1 MKNYLSNAI
10 LIELL
15 KKNGIKHLVLSSGAR
30 NIPFVNSVEVDSE
43 FTCYSV
49 VDERNA
55 AFFGMGISQ
64 KLQEPVAI
72 ACTSG
77 TAASNY
83 LTGVT
88 EAYYSNIPL
97 LVITFDRSPYALN
110 QLETQKIDQPA
121 IFQSVC
127 KQSVSLPVIK
137 DNDDVWYCQRLVNEA
152 MIALRQHSCG
162 PVHINV
168 PLEGDMNTLIS
179 GTSAQITSDEVKM
192 IDYISMFNEEG
203 WIEKAK
209 RLGKSKKIL
218 LLMGQSLPPDDRTK
232 KAIKKFT
239 EITKCPILADNL
251 CNFRCDNLVFS
262 QAVGKA
268 LNNETFS
275 CFLPDIVISFGLNFQ
290 ERIKDL
296 FKANRRK
303 FEHWLIEP
311 EGIVRD
317 VFKSQTA
324 LFETSVVQ
332 FFEKMNTLL
341 DNDSIENSKMYLESW
356 KKLEDAAQL
365 PEMQYSSF
373 SAVKTFA
380 NKIPN
385 NSLLHVAIL
394 NSTRL
399 SQFFRFDESIE
410 VYGNVNSFGIDGCLP
425 TFMGQAFATDNLAF
439 LVIGDLSFFYGM
451 NAIAIK
457 HRKNNIRILVL
468 NNKGAAEFHI
478 QPDSN
483 EIPTIDL
490 HIGCAHD
497 RSVKGWAESMDYEYI
512 MADDTESL
520 ERGMENFVSQNHEK
534 PVIFEV
540 FTDMKKDGEFVLHTY
555 RELEKSIQPVLAEIE
570 KNNKTGK

>member
-1 MKNYLSNAI
+1 
-10 LIELL
+10 
-15 KKNGIKHLVLSSGAR
+15 
-30 NIPFVNSVEVDSE
+30 
-43 FTCYSV
+43 
-49 VDERNA
+49 
-55 AFFGMGISQ
+55 
-64 KLQEPVAI
+64 
-72 ACTSG
+72 
-77 TAASNY
+77 
-83 LTGVT
+83 
-88 EAYYSNIPL
+88 
-97 LVITFDRSPYALN
+97 
-110 QLETQKIDQPA
+110 
-121 IFQSVC
+121 
-127 KQSVSLPVIK
+127 
-137 DNDDVWYCQRLVNEA
+137 
-152 MIALRQHSCG
+152 
-162 PVHINV
+162 
-168 PLEGDMNTLIS
+168 
-179 GTSAQITSDEVKM
+179 
-192 IDYISMFNEEG
+192 
-203 WIEKAK
+203 
-209 RLGKSKKIL
+209 
-218 LLMGQSLPPDDRTK
+218 
-232 KAIKKFT
+232 
-239 EITKCPILADNL
+239 L
-251 CNFRCDNLVFS
+251 CNFSNLLIYS
-262 QAVGKA
+262 S
-268 LNNETFS
+268 ETFS
-275 CFLPDIVISFGLNFQ
+275 YLLPDIVISFGLNFQ
-290 ERIKDL
+290 ERLKDL

-341 DNDSIENSKMYLESW
+341 DSDSIENSKMYLESW

-512 MADDTESL
+512 MAEDTESL
-520 ERGMENFVSQNHEK
+520 ERGMENFVSENHEK

-570 KNNKTGK
+570 KN

>member
-127 KQSVSLPVIK
+127 KKSVSLPVIK

-457 HRKNNIRILVL
+457 HRKNNIRILVM

-512 MADDTESL
+512 MAEDTESL
-520 ERGMENFVSQNHEK
+520 ERGMENFVSANHEK

>member
-15 KKNGIKHLVLSSGAR
+15 KKNGIKHLVLSSGTR

-97 LVITFDRSPYALN
+97 LVITFDRSPYTLN

-127 KQSVSLPVIK
+127 KKSVSLPVIK
-137 DNDDVWYCQRLVNEA
+137 DEDDIWYCQRLINEA

-168 PLEGDMNTLIS
+168 PLEGDTNALIS
-179 GTSAQITSDEVKM
+179 GTLAQITNAEVKI

-209 RLGKSKKIL
+209 RLSKSKKIL

-268 LNNETFS
+268 LNSETFS
-275 CFLPDIVISFGLNFQ
+275 YLLPDIVISFGLNFQ
-290 ERIKDL
+290 ERLKDL

-324 LFETSVVQ
+324 LFETSVVR

-341 DNDSIENSKMYLESW
+341 DSDSIENSKMYLESW

-512 MADDTESL
+512 MAEDTESL
-520 ERGMENFVSQNHEK
+520 ERGMENFVSENHEK

-570 KNNKTGK
+570 KN

>member
-127 KQSVSLPVIK
+127 KKSVSLPVIK

>member
-127 KQSVSLPVIK
+127 KKSVSLPVIK

-457 HRKNNIRILVL
+457 HRKNNIRILVM

-512 MADDTESL
+512 MAEDTESL
-520 ERGMENFVSQNHEK
+520 ERGMENFVSANHEK

-570 KNNKTGK
+570 KN

>member
-127 KQSVSLPVIK
+127 KKSVSLPVIK

-385 NSLLHVAIL
+385 NSLLYVAIL

-439 LVIGDLSFFYGM
+439 LVIGDWSFFYGM

>member
-127 KQSVSLPVIK
+127 KKSVSLPVIK

-341 DNDSIENSKMYLESW
+341 DSDSIENSKMYLESW

-380 NKIPN
+380 NRIPN

-457 HRKNNIRILVL
+457 HRKNNIRILVM

-512 MADDTESL
+512 MAEDTESL
-520 ERGMENFVSQNHEK
+520 ERGMENFVSVNHEK

-570 KNNKTGK
+570 KN

>member
-127 KQSVSLPVIK
+127 KKSVSLPVIK

-385 NSLLHVAIL
+385 NSLLYVAIL

>member
-15 KKNGIKHLVLSSGAR
+15 KKNGIKHLVLSSGTR

-97 LVITFDRSPYALN
+97 LVITFDRSPYTLN

-127 KQSVSLPVIK
+127 KKSVSLPVIK
-137 DNDDVWYCQRLVNEA
+137 DEDDIWYCQRLINEA

-168 PLEGDMNTLIS
+168 PLEGDTNALIS
-179 GTSAQITSDEVKM
+179 GTLAQITNAEVKI

-209 RLGKSKKIL
+209 RLSKSKKIL

-268 LNNETFS
+268 LNSETFS
-275 CFLPDIVISFGLNFQ
+275 YLLPDIVISFGLNFQ
-290 ERIKDL
+290 ERLKDL

-341 DNDSIENSKMYLESW
+341 DSDSIENSKMYLESW

-512 MADDTESL
+512 MAEDTESL
-520 ERGMENFVSQNHEK
+520 ERGMENFVSENHEK

-570 KNNKTGK
+570 KN

>member
-15 KKNGIKHLVLSSGAR
+15 KKNGIKHLVLSSVAR

-127 KQSVSLPVIK
+127 KKSVSLPVIK

-162 PVHINV
+162 PVHIHV